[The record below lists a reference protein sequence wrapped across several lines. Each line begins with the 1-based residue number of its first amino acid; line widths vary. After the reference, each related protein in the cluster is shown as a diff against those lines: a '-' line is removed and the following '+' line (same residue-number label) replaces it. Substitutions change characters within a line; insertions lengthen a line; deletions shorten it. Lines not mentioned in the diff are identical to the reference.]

1 MIEKIL
7 LPIEQLDPM
16 NPVLRAARRHFS
28 RAEIH
33 LLHALRLPS
42 TSPLPLPTGSL
53 GEYVPMMPDPT
64 TEKRAKSEAEQ
75 ALHALGQGEVV
86 LSGNVVQEI
95 VSRAAQG
102 YDLILMGTA
111 GKAGLERLLLGSVAE
126 GVLRDSPI
134 PVMTVRKET
143 GAEQANFKTPFQRG
157 MLLTDASPWAGWG
170 EDYVKVAFPNTTWQR
185 LHVVQDETQMAM
197 LPLSLT
203 GIHLPIERNQEK
215 LEGAAAHLQDTG
227 GGEALL
233 GDPAQIMLQRAQRA
247 QADLLAISTRPRGP
261 LERFLYGPV
270 AAQVVRQSPVP
281 VLVARFGQK
290 A

>member
-7 LPIEQLDPM
+7 LPIEQLDPV
-16 NPVLRAARRHFS
+16 NPVLRAAHRHFPG
-28 RAEIH
+28 ADIH
-33 LLHALRLPS
+33 LLHVVKLPS
-42 TSPLPLPTGSL
+42 TNPVPLPTSSF
-53 GEYVPMMPDPT
+53 GEYVPMMPDPA
-64 TEKRAKSEAEQ
+64 TEGRALNEAEE
-75 ALHALGQGEVV
+75 ALHYLGKGEVI

-111 GKAGLERLLLGSVAE
+111 GKAGIDRFLLGSVAE

-134 PVMTVRKET
+134 PVMTIRKDVDVELPD
-143 GAEQANFKTPFQRG
+143 FKRLFQRG
-157 MLLTDASPWAGWG
+157 ILLTDASPWAEWG
-170 EDYVKVAFPNTTWQR
+170 EAYVKLAFSDTLWQR

-215 LEGAAAHLQDTG
+215 LEEAAQHLQDTG

-233 GDPAQIMLQRAQRA
+233 GDPAQVMLQRAA
-247 QADLLAISTRPRGP
+247 SGEVDLLAISTRPRG
-261 LERFLYGPV
+261 LLDRFLYGPV
-270 AAQVVRQSPVP
+270 AAQVVRESPVP
-281 VLVARFGQK
+281 VLVARFHPSE
-290 A
+290 